1 MTRRRILAVGGPGPL
16 PEGVTGVA
24 AALAVTLH
32 AGVEQCH
39 LPSSPADD
47 GPGAGRE
54 NLIRAAGADD
64 VAGVVVDNPGGA
76 VDWALHLAAAIDR
89 PIVFAP
95 RATASP
101 FALERV
107 LVPLDGS
114 ARAIEAVS
122 EAASLA
128 REVGAD
134 VIVLHCVHGA
144 SVPRFEDHPQYDPGD
159 WTRELAARFTATLG
173 EARVE
178 VRIGRAEDIAADF
191 GSGVGAN
198 LVVLAWNREPAPGR
212 ARTVRAIL
220 EHSEVPVMLLPK
232 GQPGSVIHEP
242 R

>member
-16 PEGVTGVA
+16 PEGLMSVA

-32 AGVEQCH
+32 AGVQQCN
-39 LPSSPADD
+39 LPTSPADD
-47 GPGAGRE
+47 GPGSGRE
-54 NLIRAAGADD
+54 DFVRAAGADD
-64 VAGVVVDNPGGA
+64 VIGVVVDQPGGA

-89 PIVFAP
+89 PVVFAP
-95 RATASP
+95 RATTSP
-101 FALERV
+101 FTLRRV

-114 ARAIEAVS
+114 ARATEAVS
-122 EAASLA
+122 QATSLA

-159 WTRELAARFTATLG
+159 WTRELAARYTATLG

-178 VRIGRAEDIAADF
+178 VRVGRAEDLAVDF
-191 GSGVGAN
+191 GNAIGAD
-198 LVVLAWNREPAPGR
+198 LVVLGWNRQPAPGR

-220 EHSEVPVMLLPK
+220 EHSKVPVMLLPK
-232 GQPGSVIHEP
+232 GRARQRP
-242 R
+242 